1 MKSSIAEALAS
12 PAGRQSEGE
21 EPSKEKVRFELG
33 LEAPIG
39 V

>member
-1 MKSSIAEALAS
+1 MKSTITETLAS
-12 PAGRQSEGE
+12 PTGRESEGE

-33 LEAPIG
+33 LDAHIG